1 RLSRYAGSY
10 GKRSFA
16 LEDGTLTYTYLD
28 QPAAWELVPMT
39 ATRFRL
45 EDDVKFEFIVDERGM
60 ATAVAIFY
68 RDGRPEITVA
78 RTS

>member
-1 RLSRYAGSY
+1 
-10 GKRSFA
+10 
-16 LEDGTLTYTYLD
+16 
-28 QPAAWELVPMT
+28 MT